1 LEKLREEH
9 DKVLGRD
16 PSTVASQL
24 AQNPRLVNDLP
35 YTLAVIKEVLRLF
48 PPAGTT
54 RAGKPGVSVTDDA
67 GNSLPTDD
75 AILWILHVEMHHS
88 PSYWVRPDEFLPER
102 WLVPSGH
109 ELHPQPG
116 AWRPFELGPRNCIGQ
131 ALVLIE
137 FRVILACLVR
147 EFDIAPA
154 YDELDE
160 RCPRKGLK
168 LLRGERAYQIETGAA
183 HPVDGYPCRVK
194 CAQRS

>member
-16 PSTVASQL
+16 PSSAASQL

-35 YTLAVIKEVLRLF
+35 YTLAVIKEVLRFF

-75 AILWILHVEMHHS
+75 AILWILHVEMHRS

-160 RCPRKGLK
+160 RLPRKGLK
-168 LLRGERAYQIETGAA
+168 LLRGERAYQIEKGAA

>member
-16 PSTVASQL
+16 PSTAASQL

-160 RCPRKGLK
+160 RLPRKGLK
-168 LLRGERAYQIETGAA
+168 LLRGERAYQIEKGAA

>member
-137 FRVILACLVR
+137 FRVILACLVQ

-160 RCPRKGLK
+160 RLPRKGLK
-168 LLRGERAYQIETGAA
+168 LLRGERAYQIEKGAA